1 MTFKEFYKKSTYGA
15 LDMEWL
21 PKDVKEDLLT
31 RIDNEDKHIGVFIY
45 ASHILGEDGHLHCDG
60 YYISYYWR
68 HFSLRFPWKMKR
80 VYRCEK

>member
-15 LDMEWL
+15 LSMEWL
-21 PKDVKEDLLT
+21 PEDVKKDLLT

-45 ASHILGEDGHLHCDG
+45 AYHTLGEDGNFHCEGFDV
-60 YYISYYWR
+60 SYYWR

-80 VYRCEK
+80 VHRC